1 MKKNTKKMLC
11 NNKIA
16 VYTCITGDY
25 DNLKEIP
32 TLEEGIDY
40 YCFTNNKKI
49 KSNTWNVIYI
59 DDENLSNVQ
68 LARKIKILGHELIN
82 DYDIL
87 LWMDGAVTFKKN
99 IKDFI
104 NTYLDKKDVI
114 VGFIHG
120 ERDNIKDE
128 ANACYRFDKE
138 SKENINKILKF
149 YKDEN
154 YPFNNGL
161 IESTVYIKRPKDKI
175 VQETMKLWFSMI
187 LNYSTRDQLSFNYC
201 IYKTGLKVKW
211 INEKVFSNKWFNW
224 ENHNLNNSIN
234 TYSIYFGD
242 ISKYDLERDTRGKY
256 KVKENNYSFKEKI
269 LLNTDRIYI
278 TASNVSCI
286 YFKNIKIND
295 KKPKNYKIY
304 NLIKYNNLDLIYTDE
319 FIIELIGDFK
329 KDDEISFSVDMYKLT
344 EDEKLNLIKDICDNN
359 INYLLEKEKLESKN
373 KSLEEYI
380 NKLWK
385 TINSSYICRF
395 GLKLKRSKDI

>member
-1 MKKNTKKMLC
+1 MSKKN
-11 NNKIA
+11 KIC

-32 TLEEGIDY
+32 KIEKGIDY

-104 NTYLDKKDVI
+104 NTYLDKKDVL
-114 VGFIHG
+114 VAFMHG

-128 ANACYRFDKE
+128 AYACYRFNKE
-138 SKENINKILKF
+138 SKGNINRILKF
-149 YKDEN
+149 YEDEK
-154 YPFNNGL
+154 YLFDNGL

-175 VQETMKLWFSMI
+175 VQETMRLWFSMI

-211 INEKVFSNKWFNW
+211 INEKAFSNKWFNW
-224 ENHNLNNSIN
+224 DNHNVSSNYEN
-234 TYSIYFGD
+234 YSIYFGD
-242 ISKYDLERDTRGKY
+242 IASYDINRDKHGKY
-256 KVKENNYSFKEKI
+256 SIKNNSFSFKEKV
-269 LLNTDRIYI
+269 LCDTDKIYI
-278 TASNVSCI
+278 FSLNKTCVYYSDIEITESDNISYQVYNSINYKDSNLLYSNELNIVLDGN
-286 YFKNIKIND
+286 FKKGDIITFSITMRDISNEEKQELIKSLADANIISSLRIKELEDKIND
-295 KKPKNYKIY
+295 LY
-304 NLIKYNNLDLIYTDE
+304 D
-319 FIIELIGDFK
+319 
-329 KDDEISFSVDMYKLT
+329 
-344 EDEKLNLIKDICDNN
+344 
-359 INYLLEKEKLESKN
+359 
-373 KSLEEYI
+373 
-380 NKLWK
+380 
-385 TINSSYICRF
+385 TINGSFVCRLI
-395 GLKLKRSKDI
+395 LKLKNKKDI

>member
-1 MKKNTKKMLC
+1 MSK
-11 NNKIA
+11 NKIA

-32 TLEEGIDY
+32 KIEKGIDY

-59 DDENLSNVQ
+59 EDEKLSNVQ

-104 NTYLDKKDVI
+104 NTYLDKKDVF
-114 VGFIHG
+114 VAFKHG

-128 ANACYRFDKE
+128 AYACYRFDKE

-149 YKDEN
+149 YKEEN

-161 IESTVYIKRPKDKI
+161 IESTVYIKRPKEKI

-187 LNYSTRDQLSFNYC
+187 LKYSTRDQLSFNYC

-224 ENHNLNNSIN
+224 DNHNVNSN
-234 TYSIYFGD
+234 YENYSIYFGD
-242 ISKYDLERDTRGKY
+242 IASYDMNRDKHEKYSIK
-256 KVKENNYSFKEKI
+256 NNTFFFKEKVLCDTDKI
-269 LLNTDRIYI
+269 CIFSLNRTCVYYSD
-278 TASNVSCI
+278 
-286 YFKNIKIND
+286 IKITGVSNFSYQVYNSID
-295 KKPKNYKIY
+295 YKN
-304 NLIKYNNLDLIYTDE
+304 NNLLYSNELNIVLTGNFKKGDIITFSITMKDISSEDKQE
-319 FIIELIGDFK
+319 FIKSLAEAKIISSIQIKELE
-329 KDDEISFSVDMYKLT
+329 DEINELH
-344 EDEKLNLIKDICDNN
+344 
-359 INYLLEKEKLESKN
+359 
-373 KSLEEYI
+373 
-380 NKLWK
+380 K
-385 TINSSYICRF
+385 TINESFICRQIF
-395 GLKLKRSKDI
+395 KLKNKKDI

>member
-1 MKKNTKKMLC
+1 MSKKN
-11 NNKIA
+11 KIC

-32 TLEEGIDY
+32 KIEKGIDY

-104 NTYLDKKDVI
+104 NTYLDKKDVF
-114 VGFIHG
+114 VGFMHG

-128 ANACYRFDKE
+128 AYACYRFNKE
-138 SKENINKILKF
+138 SKGNINRILKF
-149 YKDEN
+149 YEDEK
-154 YPFNNGL
+154 YLFDNGL

-175 VQETMKLWFSMI
+175 VQETMRLWFSMI

-211 INEKVFSNKWFNW
+211 INEKAFSNKWFNW
-224 ENHNLNNSIN
+224 DNHNVSSNYEN
-234 TYSIYFGD
+234 YSIYFGD
-242 ISKYDLERDTRGKY
+242 IASYDINRDKHGKY
-256 KVKENNYSFKEKI
+256 SIKNNSFSFKEKV
-269 LLNTDRIYI
+269 LCDTDKIYI
-278 TASNVSCI
+278 FSLNKTCVYYSDIEITESD
-286 YFKNIKIND
+286 NISYQVYNSI
-295 KKPKNYKIY
+295 NYKDSNLLYSDELNIVLDG
-304 NLIKYNNLDLIYTDE
+304 NFKKGDIITFSITMKDISNEEKQELIKSLADAN
-319 FIIELIGDFK
+319 IISSLRIKEL
-329 KDDEISFSVDMYKLT
+329 
-344 EDEKLNLIKDICDNN
+344 EDKIKDLHD
-359 INYLLEKEKLESKN
+359 
-373 KSLEEYI
+373 
-380 NKLWK
+380 
-385 TINSSYICRF
+385 TINESFVCRLI
-395 GLKLKRSKDI
+395 LKLKNKKDI

>member
-1 MKKNTKKMLC
+1 MSRK
-11 NNKIA
+11 NKIG

-32 TLEEGIDY
+32 KIEKGIDY

-59 DDENLSNVQ
+59 EDENLSNVQ

-104 NTYLDKKDVI
+104 NTYLDEKDVF
-114 VGFIHG
+114 VCFKHG

-138 SKENINKILKF
+138 SKENINRILKF
-149 YKDEN
+149 YEDEK
-154 YPFNNGL
+154 YLFDNGL
-161 IESTVYIKRPKDKI
+161 IESTVYIKRPKDKV
-175 VQETMKLWFSMI
+175 VQDTMKLWFSMI

-224 ENHNLNNSIN
+224 DNHNVNSN
-234 TYSIYFGD
+234 YENYSIYFGA
-242 ISKYDLERDTRGKY
+242 IASYDMNKDNHGKY
-256 KVKENNYSFKEKI
+256 SIKNNTFSFKEKVLCDTDKI
-269 LLNTDRIYI
+269 CIFSLNRTCVYYSD
-278 TASNVSCI
+278 
-286 YFKNIKIND
+286 IKITGVSNFSYQVYNSI
-295 KKPKNYKIY
+295 NYKDR
-304 NLIKYNNLDLIYTDE
+304 NLLYSNELNIVLTGNFKKGDIITFSITMKDISSEDKQE
-319 FIIELIGDFK
+319 FIKSLADAKIISSLRIKELEDKISDLHNTINESFICRLIFKLKNK
-329 KDDEISFSVDMYKLT
+329 KDI
-344 EDEKLNLIKDICDNN
+344 
-359 INYLLEKEKLESKN
+359 
-373 KSLEEYI
+373 
-380 NKLWK
+380 
-385 TINSSYICRF
+385 
-395 GLKLKRSKDI
+395 

>member
-1 MKKNTKKMLC
+1 MSKKN
-11 NNKIA
+11 KIC

-32 TLEEGIDY
+32 KLEKGIDY

-59 DDENLSNVQ
+59 EDENLSNVQ

-104 NTYLDKKDVI
+104 NTYLDKKDVFI
-114 VGFIHG
+114 GFMHG

-128 ANACYRFDKE
+128 AYACYRFNKE
-138 SKENINKILKF
+138 SKGNINRILKF
-149 YKDEN
+149 YEDEK
-154 YPFNNGL
+154 YLFNNGL
-161 IESTVYIKRPKDKI
+161 IESTVYIKRPKDKT

-242 ISKYDLERDTRGKY
+242 IYSYDINKDNHGKY
-256 KVKENNYSFKEKI
+256 SIKNNSFSFKEKV
-269 LLNTDRIYI
+269 LCDTDKIYI
-278 TASNVSCI
+278 FSLNKTCVYYSDIEITGSDNIFYQVYNSINYKDSNLLYSNELNIVLDGN
-286 YFKNIKIND
+286 FKKGDIITFSITMKDISNEEKQELIKSLADVNIISSLRIKELEDKIND
-295 KKPKNYKIY
+295 LY
-304 NLIKYNNLDLIYTDE
+304 D
-319 FIIELIGDFK
+319 
-329 KDDEISFSVDMYKLT
+329 
-344 EDEKLNLIKDICDNN
+344 
-359 INYLLEKEKLESKN
+359 
-373 KSLEEYI
+373 
-380 NKLWK
+380 
-385 TINSSYICRF
+385 TINGSFVCRLI
-395 GLKLKRSKDI
+395 LKLKNKKDI

>member
-1 MKKNTKKMLC
+1 MSKKN
-11 NNKIA
+11 KIC

-32 TLEEGIDY
+32 KIEKEIDY

-104 NTYLDKKDVI
+104 NTYLDKKDVL
-114 VGFIHG
+114 VAFMHG

-128 ANACYRFDKE
+128 AYACYRFNKE
-138 SKENINKILKF
+138 SKGNINRILKF
-149 YKDEN
+149 YEDEK
-154 YPFNNGL
+154 YLFDNGL

-175 VQETMKLWFSMI
+175 VQETMRLWFSMI

-211 INEKVFSNKWFNW
+211 INEKAFSNKWFNW
-224 ENHNLNNSIN
+224 DNHNVSSNYEN
-234 TYSIYFGD
+234 YSIYFGD
-242 ISKYDLERDTRGKY
+242 IASYDINRDKHGKY
-256 KVKENNYSFKEKI
+256 SIKNNSFSFKEKV
-269 LLNTDRIYI
+269 LCDTDKIYI
-278 TASNVSCI
+278 FSLNKTCVYYSDIEITESD
-286 YFKNIKIND
+286 NISYQVYNSI
-295 KKPKNYKIY
+295 NYKDSNLLYSNELNIVLDG
-304 NLIKYNNLDLIYTDE
+304 NFKKGDIITFSITMKDISNEEKQELIKSLADAN
-319 FIIELIGDFK
+319 IISSLRIKEL
-329 KDDEISFSVDMYKLT
+329 
-344 EDEKLNLIKDICDNN
+344 EDKIKDLHD
-359 INYLLEKEKLESKN
+359 
-373 KSLEEYI
+373 
-380 NKLWK
+380 
-385 TINSSYICRF
+385 TINESFVCRLI
-395 GLKLKRSKDI
+395 LKLKNKKDI